1 MNSDAVKGRITRNPS
16 SRVAEGKSSLSFD
29 ISLSS
34 AKDIQMEFEMTLG
47 RVFSRNAPARRSEI
61 AQREAQMLWLAW
73 RGSDNY
79 LFRHSGD
86 VDGLEFSWQI
96 CHHKQIAQ
104 IFAESQSSEEFRP
117 ITGEFPEPIL
127 ASIINQV
134 NEFCEQRVKQSPN
147 DLKVATISKEPDVL
161 VERLNESVFP
171 ERKKTEILSSMSL
184 IQDGW
189 TLYIRWPMKE
199 VDFLFPRVIEISQS
213 RLVLLNY
220 LRIIASQGITKDP
233 SLNATR
239 GYLRFARQ
247 KERLEGQRK
256 RKMGVLRWLS
266 TQRD

>member
-1 MNSDAVKGRITRNPS
+1 MNNDAVRGPTSRSPP
-16 SRVAEGKSSLSFD
+16 SRVAEKSSLSFD

-34 AKDIQMEFEMTLG
+34 AKEVQMEFEKTVG
-47 RVFSRNAPARRSEI
+47 RVFSRNASGRRIKI
-61 AQREAQMLWLAW
+61 AEREAQMLWLAW

-79 LFRHSGD
+79 LFRHSGN

-96 CHHKQIAQ
+96 CHHRQIAQ
-104 IFAESQSSEEFRP
+104 IFAESQSSEEFKP

-134 NEFCEQRVKQSPN
+134 NRFCEQRVKQSSN
-147 DLKVATISKEPDVL
+147 DLQIATISNEPHVF
-161 VERLNESVFP
+161 VEKLSESAFP
-171 ERKKTEILSSMSL
+171 ERRKTEILSSMSL

-189 TLYIRWPMKE
+189 TLYIRWSMKE
-199 VDFLFPRVIEISQS
+199 ADFLFPRVIEVSQS

-220 LRIIASQGITKDP
+220 PRIIANQGIAKDP

-239 GYLRFARQ
+239 GYLRFARH
-247 KERLEGQRK
+247 KDRLEGQRK